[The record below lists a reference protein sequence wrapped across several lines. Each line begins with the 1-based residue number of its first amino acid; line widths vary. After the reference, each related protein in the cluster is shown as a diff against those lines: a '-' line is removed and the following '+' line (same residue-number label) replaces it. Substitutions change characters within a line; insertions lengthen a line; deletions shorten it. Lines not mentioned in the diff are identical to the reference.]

1 MWYNLHNYIIA
12 HHEDKIMSEQ
22 YDVIIIG
29 AGPAGLTAGIYAAR
43 ADLKT
48 LLIERYGAGG
58 QILNTY
64 EVDNYPALPGITGG
78 ELGMKMSDHLD
89 KFDVPRVMAEVEA
102 IDFREG
108 ANTVTTDNGKY
119 TARAIILAT
128 GNSPRK
134 LGIPGEEELTGAGV
148 SYCATCDGAF
158 FKKRTVAV
166 IGGGDVAVE
175 DAIFLA
181 RGCEKVYLVH
191 RRDEFRAAKI
201 LQKAL
206 FDLPNVEVVW
216 DNIPKKI
223 EGEDEG
229 AVTGLVIENVK
240 DRTCST
246 LKVSGV
252 FVATGNE
259 PNASYTNEVAKD
271 EKGYII
277 ADETCATSIPGVFA
291 AGDVRSKKLRQVTTA
306 VADGANA
313 VNSVMEYLI

>member
-1 MWYNLHNYIIA
+1 M
-12 HHEDKIMSEQ
+12 EKK

-43 ADLKT
+43 AGLET

-64 EVDNYPALPGITGG
+64 EVDNYPGLPGITGA
-78 ELGMKMSDHLD
+78 ELGMKMQEHLD
-89 KFDVPRVMAEVEA
+89 KYEVTTEMTEVEG
-102 IDFREG
+102 IDFSEG
-108 ANTVTTDNGKY
+108 NNKVITDSGNYFAKC
-119 TARAIILAT
+119 IILAT

-158 FKKRTVAV
+158 FRKRTVAV

-181 RGCEKVYLVH
+181 RGCEKVFLVH
-191 RRDEFRAAKI
+191 RRDELRAAKI

-206 FDLPNVEVVW
+206 LELPNVEVVW
-216 DNIPKKI
+216 DSVPKEIK
-223 EGEDEG
+223 GADEG
-229 AVTGLVIENVK
+229 VVKGLEIENV
-240 DRTCST
+240 RTGVKSV
-246 LKVSGV
+246 LDVAGV
-252 FVATGNE
+252 FIATGNN
-259 PNASYTNEVAKD
+259 PNSSYTDALKKD
-271 EKGYII
+271 EQGYIV
-277 ADETCATSIPGVFA
+277 ADETCATSLPGVFA
-291 AGDVRSKKLRQVTTA
+291 AGDVRTKKLRQVSTA

-313 VNSVMEYLI
+313 VYSAQAFLI

>member
-1 MWYNLHNYIIA
+1 M
-12 HHEDKIMSEQ
+12 EQQ

-43 ADLKT
+43 AGLKT

-89 KFDVPRVMAEVEA
+89 KFDVTRLMAEVSS
-102 IDFREG
+102 IDFNEG
-108 ANTVTTDNGKY
+108 ANKITTDAGQFI
-119 TARAIILAT
+119 ARSIILAT

-158 FKKRTVAV
+158 FKNRTVAV

-181 RGCEKVYLVH
+181 RGCQKVYLVH
-191 RRDEFRAAKI
+191 RRNELRAAKI

-206 FDLPNVEVVW
+206 FELENVEVVW
-216 DNIPKKI
+216 DHIPKEIK
-223 EGEDEG
+223 GADEG
-229 AVTGLVIENVK
+229 MVNALVIENVK
-240 DRTCST
+240 DHAESSLT
-246 LKVSGV
+246 VSGV
-252 FVATGNE
+252 FIATGND
-259 PNASYTNEVAKD
+259 PNASYTDAVDKD

-291 AGDVRSKKLRQVTTA
+291 AGDIRSKRLRQVTTA

-313 VNSVMEYLI
+313 VYSVQEYLI

>member
-1 MWYNLHNYIIA
+1 M
-12 HHEDKIMSEQ
+12 EQQ

-64 EVDNYPALPGITGG
+64 EVDNYPGLAGITGG
-78 ELGMKMSDHLD
+78 ELGARMSGHLD
-89 KFDVPRVMAEVEA
+89 KFNVTRLMTEVLG
-102 IDFREG
+102 IDFAEG
-108 ANTVTTDNGKY
+108 ANKVMTDAG
-119 TARAIILAT
+119 TFIGRTIILAT

-191 RRDEFRAAKI
+191 RRNELRAAKI

-206 FDLPNVEVVW
+206 FELPNVEVVW
-216 DNIPKKI
+216 DSIPKEIVKA
-223 EGEDEG
+223 D
-229 AVTGLVIENVK
+229 TGMVGGLAIENVK
-240 DRTCST
+240 TKEAKT
-246 LKVSGV
+246 LEVSGV
-252 FVATGNE
+252 FIATGNN
-259 PNASYTNEVAKD
+259 PNSSYTDEVEKD
-271 EKGYII
+271 ENGYIK
-277 ADETCATSIPGVFA
+277 ADESCATSLPGVFA
-291 AGDVRSKKLRQVTTA
+291 AGDVRTKRLRQVSTA

-313 VNSVMEYLI
+313 VYSVQEFLI

>member
-1 MWYNLHNYIIA
+1 
-12 HHEDKIMSEQ
+12 MSEK

-43 ADLKT
+43 AELKT
-48 LLIERYGAGG
+48 LLIERFGPGG

-64 EVDNYPALPGITGG
+64 EVDNYPGLPEITGA

-89 KFDVPRVMAEVEA
+89 KFGIERMMAEVEGIEFA
-102 IDFREG
+102 KD
-108 ANTVTTDNGKY
+108 NNKVVTDNGTYIGK
-119 TARAIILAT
+119 TVILAT
-128 GNSPRK
+128 GNSPK
-134 LGIPGEEELTGAGV
+134 VLGIPGEEELTGAGV

-191 RRDEFRAAKI
+191 RRDELRAAKI

-206 FDLPNVEVVW
+206 FELPNIEVVW
-216 DNIPKKI
+216 DSIPKEI
-223 EGEDEG
+223 NGAAEGM
-229 AVTGLVIENVK
+229 VSGLTIENVK
-240 DRTCST
+240 T
-246 LKVSGV
+246 KEVSVLNVAGVFIAVGNNPNSSYTDAVDKDEKGFIIADESCKTSLPGV
-252 FVATGNE
+252 FVA
-259 PNASYTNEVAKD
+259 
-271 EKGYII
+271 
-277 ADETCATSIPGVFA
+277 
-291 AGDVRSKKLRQVTTA
+291 GDLRAKKLRQVSTA

-313 VNSVMEYLI
+313 VYSAQEYLI

>member
-1 MWYNLHNYIIA
+1 MG
-12 HHEDKIMSEQ
+12 DK

-48 LLIERYGAGG
+48 LLIERFGPGG

-64 EVDNYPALPGITGG
+64 EVDNYPGLPEITGA
-78 ELGMKMSDHLD
+78 ELGQKMSDHLD
-89 KFDVPRVMAEVEA
+89 KFGIERMMAEVEG
-102 IDFREG
+102 IDFAEG
-108 ANTVTTDNGKY
+108 ENTVKTDNGTFVGK
-119 TARAIILAT
+119 TVILAT
-128 GNSPRK
+128 GNSPK
-134 LGIPGEEELTGAGV
+134 TLGIPGEEELTGAGV

-158 FKKRTVAV
+158 FRKKTVAV

-191 RRDEFRAAKI
+191 RRDELRAARI

-216 DNIPKKI
+216 DSVPKEIK
-223 EGEDEG
+223 GADEG
-229 AVTGLVIENVK
+229 MVSGLATENVK
-240 DRTCST
+240 TGENRVLD
-246 LKVSGV
+246 VAGV
-252 FVATGNE
+252 FIAIGNN
-259 PNASYTNEVAKD
+259 PNSSYTDAVGKD

-277 ADETCATSIPGVFA
+277 ADESCETSLPGVFA
-291 AGDVRSKKLRQVTTA
+291 AGDIRTKRLRQVSTA

-313 VNSVMEYLI
+313 VHSVQEYLI

>member
-1 MWYNLHNYIIA
+1 
-12 HHEDKIMSEQ
+12 MSEA

-48 LLIERYGAGG
+48 LLIERFGAGG

-64 EVDNYPALPGITGG
+64 EVDNYPGMPGITGA
-78 ELGMKMSDHLD
+78 ELGSAMSDHLD
-89 KFDVPRVMAEVEA
+89 KFGVERVMAEVEK

-108 ANTVTTDNGKY
+108 AHTVVTDAGEY
-119 TARAIILAT
+119 TAKTLILAT
-128 GNSPRK
+128 GNSPKK
-134 LGIPGEEELTGAGV
+134 LEIPGEEELTGAGV

-191 RRDEFRAAKI
+191 RRDELRAAKI

-206 FDLPNVEVVW
+206 FELPNVEVVW
-216 DNIPKKI
+216 DSITKEIKGAE
-223 EGEDEG
+223 EGM
-229 AVTGLVIENVK
+229 VQGLAIENVK
-240 DRTCST
+240 TGEA
-246 LKVSGV
+246 KVLEVAGV
-252 FVATGNE
+252 FIATGNI
-259 PNASYTNEVAKD
+259 PNASYTDALDKD

-277 ADETCATSIPGVFA
+277 ADESCATSIPGVFA
-291 AGDVRSKKLRQVTTA
+291 AGDIRSKRLRQVSTA

-313 VNSVMEYLI
+313 VYSVQEYLI

>member
-1 MWYNLHNYIIA
+1 M
-12 HHEDKIMSEQ
+12 DQK

-43 ADLKT
+43 AGLDA

-64 EVDNYPALPGITGG
+64 EVDNYPGLPGLSGA
-78 ELGMKMSDHLD
+78 ELGTRMQEHMD
-89 KFDVPRVMAEVEA
+89 KYDVTTVTAEVER
-102 IDFREG
+102 IDFAEG
-108 ANTVTTDNGKY
+108 DNKVVTDNGTY
-119 TARAIILAT
+119 TGKCVILAT

-158 FKKRTVAV
+158 FRKRIVAV

-181 RGCEKVYLVH
+181 RGCEKVDLVH
-191 RRDEFRAAKI
+191 RRDELRAAKI

-206 FDLPNVEVVW
+206 FELPNVEVVW
-216 DNIPKKI
+216 DSIPKEIK
-223 EGEDEG
+223 GADEG
-229 AVTGLVIENVK
+229 VVEGLEIENVK
-240 DRTCST
+240 TGES
-246 LKVSGV
+246 KVLDVAGV
-252 FVATGNE
+252 FIATGNN
-259 PNASYTNEVAKD
+259 PNSSYTDALEKD
-271 EKGYII
+271 ESGYIV
-277 ADETCATSIPGVFA
+277 ADETCATSLPGVFA
-291 AGDVRSKKLRQVTTA
+291 AGDVRTKKLRQVSTA

-313 VNSVMEYLI
+313 VYSAQAFLI

>member
-1 MWYNLHNYIIA
+1 
-12 HHEDKIMSEQ
+12 MSEK

-43 ADLKT
+43 AELKT
-48 LLIERYGAGG
+48 LLIERFGPGG

-64 EVDNYPALPGITGG
+64 EVDNYPGLPEITGA

-89 KFDVPRVMAEVEA
+89 KFGIERMMAEVEGIEFA
-102 IDFREG
+102 KD
-108 ANTVTTDNGKY
+108 NNKVVTDNGTYIGK
-119 TARAIILAT
+119 TVILAT
-128 GNSPRK
+128 GNSPK
-134 LGIPGEEELTGAGV
+134 VLGIPGEEELTGAGV

-191 RRDEFRAAKI
+191 RRDELRAAKI

-206 FDLPNVEVVW
+206 FELPNIEVVW
-216 DNIPKKI
+216 DSIPKEI
-223 EGEDEG
+223 NGAAEGM
-229 AVTGLVIENVK
+229 VSGLTIENVK
-240 DRTCST
+240 T
-246 LKVSGV
+246 KEVSVLDVAGVFIAVGNNPNSSYTDAVDKDEKGFIIADESCKTSLPGV
-252 FVATGNE
+252 FVA
-259 PNASYTNEVAKD
+259 
-271 EKGYII
+271 
-277 ADETCATSIPGVFA
+277 
-291 AGDVRSKKLRQVTTA
+291 GDLRAKKLRQVSTA

-313 VNSVMEYLI
+313 VYSAQEYLI

>member
-1 MWYNLHNYIIA
+1 
-12 HHEDKIMSEQ
+12 MSEK

-43 ADLKT
+43 AELKT
-48 LLIERYGAGG
+48 LLIERFGPGG

-64 EVDNYPALPGITGG
+64 EVDNYPGLPEITGA

-89 KFDVPRVMAEVEA
+89 KFGIERMMAEVEGIEFA
-102 IDFREG
+102 KD
-108 ANTVTTDNGKY
+108 NNMVVTDNGTYIGK
-119 TARAIILAT
+119 TVILAT
-128 GNSPRK
+128 GNSPK
-134 LGIPGEEELTGAGV
+134 VLGIPGEEELTGAGV

-191 RRDEFRAAKI
+191 RRDELRAAKI

-206 FDLPNVEVVW
+206 FELPNIEVVW
-216 DNIPKKI
+216 DSIPKEI
-223 EGEDEG
+223 NGAAEGM
-229 AVTGLVIENVK
+229 VSGLTIENVK
-240 DRTCST
+240 T
-246 LKVSGV
+246 KEVSVLDVAGVFIAVGNNPNSSYTDAVDKDEKGFIIADESCKTSLPGV
-252 FVATGNE
+252 FVA
-259 PNASYTNEVAKD
+259 
-271 EKGYII
+271 
-277 ADETCATSIPGVFA
+277 
-291 AGDVRSKKLRQVTTA
+291 GDLRAKKLRQVSTA

-313 VNSVMEYLI
+313 VYSAQEYLI